1 VVSPTQNRNSLIKTI
16 FFGNYFYGICA
27 VGLSIEASL
36 QQEFPLNSIL
46 YYFLV
51 FMSSVFYYTVAYVGE
66 PTGRDVTNTREAWY
80 IRNRERIKQR
90 QIILA
95 VLIIVSSVLFL
106 NGIWE
111 RLWQTP
117 LINWFLI
124 FPFPAVAV
132 MYYGINTRHWGG
144 INLRKIGWLKPFV
157 IGFTWAGFV
166 TVFPVVFYSI
176 EHGVDFVPE
185 FKNVLLFIKNF
196 MFVSVLCILFDIKDY
211 ATDAN
216 QQLKTFVVKTGLRKT
231 IFYIIIPLSA
241 IGLGS
246 FLLYATVNQF
256 HLFKILLN
264 TIPFV
269 LLIIVAYSLQRRRA
283 ITYYLAIIDGL
294 MLVKGVCGS
303 IAMIYF

>member
-1 VVSPTQNRNSLIKTI
+1 MVAPAQNRNSIIKTI

-36 QQEFPLNSIL
+36 QQEFPLNSML
-46 YYFLV
+46 YYALV

-80 IRNRERIKQR
+80 IRNRKRIKQR

-95 VLIIVSSVLFL
+95 VLIIVCSVLFL
-106 NGIWE
+106 TNIRE
-111 RLWQTP
+111 QLWRTS
-117 LINWFLI
+117 LTNWFLI
-124 FPFPAVAV
+124 FLFPAVAG
-132 MYYGINTRHWGG
+132 MYYGINTRQWGG
-144 INLRKIGWLKPFV
+144 VNLRKIGWLKPFV

-166 TVFPVVFYSI
+166 TVFPVISYSI
-176 EHGVDFVPE
+176 EHGVEFVPV
-185 FKNVLLFIKNF
+185 FKNLLLFIKNF

-246 FLLYATVNQF
+246 FLLYAITNQF
-256 HLFKILLN
+256 HLLKILLN
-264 TIPFV
+264 TVPFI
-269 LLIIVAYSLQRRRA
+269 LLIIVAYSLHRRRA

-294 MLVKGVCGS
+294 MLVKAVCGS
-303 IAMIYF
+303 VAMIFF

>member
-1 VVSPTQNRNSLIKTI
+1 MVSPAQNRNSLIKTI

-27 VGLSIEASL
+27 VALSIEASL

-46 YYFLV
+46 YYALV
-51 FMSSVFYYTVAYVGE
+51 FMSSVFYYTIAYVGE
-66 PTGRDVTNTREAWY
+66 PTGKDATNKREAWY
-80 IRNRERIKQR
+80 IRNRKRIKQR
-90 QIILA
+90 QIVLA
-95 VLIIVSSVLFL
+95 ILIIVCSVLFL
-106 NGIWE
+106 NDIWE
-111 RLWQTP
+111 QLWQTP

-124 FPFPAVAV
+124 FLFPTVAA
-132 MYYGINTRHWGG
+132 MYYGINSRQWGG

-166 TVFPVVFYSI
+166 TVFPVVFSSI
-176 EHGVDFVPE
+176 EHGVEFVPE
-185 FKNVLLFIKNF
+185 FKNVLLFVKNF

-216 QQLKTFVVKTGLRKT
+216 RQLKTFVVKTGLRKT

-246 FLLYATVNQF
+246 FLLYAISSQF
-256 HLFKILLN
+256 HILKILLN
-264 TIPFV
+264 TIPFI
-269 LLIIVAYSLQRRRA
+269 LLIIVAYSLHRRRA

-294 MLVKGVCGS
+294 MLVKAICGS